1 VIVDSGAFL
10 ALLTI
15 AAVALGL
22 WTRRRIT
29 GVPLRMS
36 LTQPGVTRVHR
47 RLHDDLAGAR
57 RAVGRARR
65 AGFPT
70 QGPTDVLADAEHRVR
85 DLDARLFAA
94 SRRPF
99 FARRRELVAVRGE
112 AADLRAVATRVE
124 QLADD
129 LVTPPASVPTPREL
143 HRRLDVFDAARREAY
158 AVSRRWGGTGSAA
171 T

>member
-1 VIVDSGAFL
+1 MIGDSGLLL
-10 ALLTI
+10 ALVAI

-29 GVPLRMS
+29 GIPLRMS

-47 RLHDDLAGAR
+47 RLHEDLAGAR
-57 RAVGRARR
+57 RAVKRARR

-99 FARRRELVAVRGE
+99 FVRRRELIAVRAE
-112 AADLRAVATRVE
+112 AADLRRVATRVE
-124 QLADD
+124 RLADD
-129 LVTPPASVPTPREL
+129 LVTPPPPVPTPREL
-143 HRRLDVFDAARREAY
+143 HLRLDMLDAARREAY
-158 AVSRRWGGTGSAA
+158 AVSHRWGGPGPAPT
-171 T
+171 